1 MKKGTFVIIEKDGRL
16 VAAIKRADGGIVEL
30 EITVTSELQQLNG
43 RPCDYLLKGD
53 KIVMIGGKNIFK
65 AVKQEALRPAL
76 PQKQPQTDW
85 RQKMRENVQDETEI
99 IENVAKPGW
108 SRNDSFDL
116 KKCRVPSDTGRIPI
130 RGNQIDN
137 FFLKLNQFARYEES
151 QNNRGEWERKFLFF
165 KGKSFQIQPNFGS
178 LFSSPSQITNRQTE
192 SAKALFPTPG
202 QLLNPKFR
210 PEWRF
215 VTGLG
220 GHSVYETG
228 ITLHHVYGIP
238 YIPASSIK
246 GVLRSWVI
254 YSKFG
259 INEGRAISECEDFCK
274 VFGCPAEV
282 TVEREGRKTKYQSIF
297 EEARQGTVTFFDAFP
312 VETPTVEP
320 DIMNPHYPK
329 WYGGNGAPVDTDSPN
344 PVFFLT
350 VKDTPFQFLIGSK
363 EWNLETRVFWDG
375 QTLGWWLENA
385 LSEHGIGAKTAV
397 GYGYMKPTP

>member
-1 MKKGTFVIIEKDGRL
+1 MKKGFFVIIEKDGRFI
-16 VAAIKRADGGIVEL
+16 AAIKRADGGIVEL
-30 EITVTSELQQLNG
+30 EILVTTELQQLNG
-43 RPCDYLLKGD
+43 QPCEYLLKGD
-53 KIVMIGGKNIFK
+53 KIVMVGGKNIFK
-65 AVKQEALRPAL
+65 ELKKEAPKPA
-76 PQKQPQTDW
+76 PTTKPVQTDW
-85 RQKMRENVQDETEI
+85 RQKMREKVQDEPEI
-99 IENVAKPGW
+99 IENLPKPGW
-108 SRNDSFDL
+108 SNNDSFDL
-116 KKCRVPSDTGRIPI
+116 RKCRVPSDTGKVAI

-165 KGKSFQIQPNFGS
+165 KGKGFQIQANFGT
-178 LFSSPSQITNRQTE
+178 LFSSPSQIANRQTE

-202 QLLNPKFR
+202 HLLSPKFK

-259 INEGRAISECEDFCK
+259 KDEQGKDDMKNAEKRALKDIMFCH
-274 VFGCPAEV
+274 VFGCPAESALK
-282 TVEREGRKTKYQSIF
+282 ESH
-297 EEARQGTVTFFDAFP
+297 QGKVTFFDAL
-312 VETPTVEP
+312 PTVSPIIEP

-329 WYGGNGAPVDTDSPN
+329 WYNGNGGPIDTDSPN

-350 VKDTPFQFLIGSK
+350 VKETPFQFLLGSK
-363 EWNLETRVFWDG
+363 EWNLETTQFWDG

-385 LSEHGIGAKTAV
+385 LSDHGIGAKTAI
-397 GYGYMKPTP
+397 GYGYMKPA